1 MVPECVRTV
10 GEGIQA
16 PTATR
21 IARSYS
27 PPRYLERVWFFMARP
42 CRVTYSP
49 EGGDVVERSP
59 WQRGRRSGPAVGLGV
74 GVALA
79 TLACRSQFVLLRC
92 DLFTLAPGVRHTPSP
107 LESLPKRAQIFVRS
121 FCSEEWTQIPG
132 STTFAPFWTLPLEGG
147 RGPCGK
153 TRRLPHAIFGP
164 VRLHTGQA
172 QRRNVIMQ
180 ACILA
185 VLGATPLA
193 PPWCGYRL
201 PHSPCGQ

>member
-1 MVPECVRTV
+1 MCVCTV

-21 IARSYS
+21 IARSCS

-59 WQRGRRSGPAVGLGV
+59 WQMGSAVGTSRWIVCGGSSRNPWPVAVSLFYCGVTCSRWLQVLG
-74 GVALA
+74 
-79 TLACRSQFVLLRC
+79 TRQ
-92 DLFTLAPGVRHTPSP
+92 APWSP
-107 LESLPKRAQIFVRS
+107 FLMHAQTCVRS
-121 FCSEEWTQIPG
+121 SCSEEWTQIPG
-132 STTFAPFWTLPLEGG
+132 STIFAPFWTLPLEGG

>member
-1 MVPECVRTV
+1 M
-10 GEGIQA
+10 
-16 PTATR
+16 
-21 IARSYS
+21 
-27 PPRYLERVWFFMARP
+27 PRHLL
-42 CRVTYSP
+42 S
-49 EGGDVVERSP
+49 GG
-59 WQRGRRSGPAVGLGV
+59 GRRCRAVSLAEGSAVGTSRWIVWGLLSHPLPVAVSVYHCGVTRSRWLQGLGTRR
-74 GVALA
+74 GLW
-79 TLACRSQFVLLRC
+79 
-92 DLFTLAPGVRHTPSP
+92 SP
-107 LESLPKRAQIFVRS
+107 FPKHAQVFIRS

-180 ACILA
+180 ASILA

>member
-1 MVPECVRTV
+1 MKAYRHQRLPGSLGAVLRPGTRRGYGSSWLGHAASLTLRRGATLSSGLLGRGV
-10 GEGIQA
+10 G
-16 PTATR
+16 
-21 IARSYS
+21 
-27 PPRYLERVWFFMARP
+27 
-42 CRVTYSP
+42 
-49 EGGDVVERSP
+49 
-59 WQRGRRSGPAVGLGV
+59 GRDQPLDCV

-79 TLACRSQFVLLRC
+79 ALACRSQFVSLRG
-92 DLFTLAPGVRHTPSP
+92 DSVTLAPRVRHSPRP
-107 LESLPKRAQIFVRS
+107 LESLPKHAQVFIRS

-132 STTFAPFWTLPLEGG
+132 STTFAPFWTFPLEGG

-180 ACILA
+180 ASILA